1 MKNAVDHGTCDKI
14 TDGGGDS
21 EAQVPVS
28 SLICPVARFFCQRI
42 QVCVRVM
49 VWLSRCCSCGILLAG
64 SVQVL
69 SWPLQPAVA
78 LKGFVSSIGSSSVV
92 RNKAN
97 PDHH

>member
-21 EAQVPVS
+21 EAQVLVS
-28 SLICPVARFFCQRI
+28 SLICPVARFFCQRT

-49 VWLSRCCSCGILLAG
+49 VWLSRCCSLWDPASGVHPGTIM
-64 SVQVL
+64 
-69 SWPLQPAVA
+69 PLQSALA
-78 LKGFVSSIGSSSVV
+78 LKGFVSSMGRGSVV

-97 PDHH
+97 SDHH